1 MMFRSEKLEKL
12 THKKACRK
20 LKANLVAPMN
30 QAEQDELLGYLSQQ
44 SVDPTSRIWL
54 GFNDGIVNGKY
65 VLDNTKGA
73 VLMPWDNFRV
83 ENNLNTEEAGSIV
96 MEYQTGDWIRVD
108 AFHNDTAVC
117 SKALPSN

>member
-1 MMFRSEKLEKL
+1 MMFRPEQLEKL

-30 QAEQDELLGYLSQQ
+30 QAEQEELLGYLSQQ
-44 SVDPTSRIWL
+44 SVDSTSRIWL

-73 VLMPWDNFRV
+73 VLMPWDNFRD

-108 AFHNDTAVC
+108 AFQNDTAVC
-117 SKALPSN
+117 SKPLPSN